1 MKKYIM
7 IGAGLYIGRLLAR
20 STIAV
25 AGQAV
30 CTLLKPAAHK
40 LVCCC
45 RENYPV
51 LYDCFGKQIIRNYKK
66 LGI

>member
-25 AGQAV
+25 AGQAA
-30 CTLLKPAAHK
+30 CTMLKPATCK
-40 LVCCC
+40 LVYYC

-51 LYDCFGKQIIRNYKK
+51 LYDCFGTQIIRNYEK